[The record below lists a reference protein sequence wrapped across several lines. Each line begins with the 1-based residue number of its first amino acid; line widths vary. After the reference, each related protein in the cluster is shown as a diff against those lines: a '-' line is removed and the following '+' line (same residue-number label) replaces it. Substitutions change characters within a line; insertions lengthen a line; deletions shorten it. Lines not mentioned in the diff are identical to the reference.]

1 MLKTIKRTE
10 QMRLDELIK
19 YVREN
24 KKTLFKNR
32 VEITFSAKNNN
43 EVTFYQHGELTLDN
57 WISSVDLFEVEI
69 EEEITE
75 DTEFESVVTVL
86 RDKFGLIC
94 MGYNNNLTTSI
105 KKTIENFEE
114 TNYKPLSVYALIDG
128 KLELIYEVKDN
139 NR

>member
-1 MLKTIKRTE
+1 MLKTITKTV
-10 QMRLDELIK
+10 QIRLDELIK

-32 VEITFSAKNNN
+32 VEITFSTKNNN
-43 EVTFYQHGELTLDN
+43 EVIFYQHGELTLDN

-75 DTEFESVVTVL
+75 DTEFEFLVEVY
-86 RDKFGLIC
+86 KKGKEYFA
-94 MGYNNNLTTSI
+94 MGYY
-105 KKTIENFEE
+105 
-114 TNYKPLSVYALIDG
+114 NYELNDVIDYDTELIYALIDG

>member
-1 MLKTIKRTE
+1 MLKTIKTTK
-10 QMRLDELIK
+10 QLRLDELIK

-32 VEITFSAKNNN
+32 VEITFSTKNNN

-75 DTEFESVVTVL
+75 DTEFEKCVVIFK
-86 RDKFGLIC
+86 DKSTINTPVE
-94 MGYNNNLTTSI
+94 NNIKSI
-105 KKTIENFEE
+105 KEF
-114 TNYKPLSVYALIDG
+114 YKNIKSVYALIDG
-128 KLELIYEVKDN
+128 KLELIWEAEDN
-139 NR
+139 D